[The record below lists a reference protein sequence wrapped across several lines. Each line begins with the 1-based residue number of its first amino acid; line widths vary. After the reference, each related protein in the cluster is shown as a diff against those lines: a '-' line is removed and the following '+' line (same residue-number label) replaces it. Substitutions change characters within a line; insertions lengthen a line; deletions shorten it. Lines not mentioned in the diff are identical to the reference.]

1 MSNPLTPEQV
11 QALLEQC
18 DIVALDWPQLHE
30 RNLTVPVGVPTLRAL
45 LTLADA
51 YDSQAR
57 ELAEVKAERDAL
69 KAKVEQV
76 VQRWRR
82 EASEYPASETGA
94 AYAQA
99 AVRLCANELA
109 AILKGEQ

>member
-1 MSNPLTPEQV
+1 MTPEQIIQRV
-11 QALLEQC
+11 RELTRPGL
-18 DIVALDWPQLHE
+18 VYV
-30 RNLTVPVGVPTLRAL
+30 NLGKNDELADLAPKM
-45 LTLADA
+45 ADA
-51 YDSQAR
+51 YEYVAR
-57 ELAEVKAERDAL
+57 ELAEARSERDAL

>member
-1 MSNPLTPEQV
+1 MSRFTP
-11 QALLEQC
+11 
-18 DIVALDWPQLHE
+18 D
-30 RNLTVPVGVPTLRAL
+30 RLRAE
-45 LTLADA
+45 ADA
-51 YDSQAR
+51 VEEDRHIWRSVGRMLAAMLRQA
-57 ELAEVKAERDAL
+57 AEDAEARKQAEAERDAI
-69 KAKVEQV
+69 KAKVAQV